1 MESQRVGHNWAT
13 NTFTFIFWKHSQQ
26 DSDRLDVGCGNWSQ
40 DKCFG
45 LKSGG
50 KKGPPERM
58 RRWEEKPMWMEDQE
72 SSSGNVELKAP
83 GTHLVFFFFILSFLP
98 PSFLSPFLSS
108 STSFPPFLSLSFLL
122 FLCLTF
128 HNIKLRKTYW
138 IYIEYSLFHFSNF
151 KIFICKRKKKE
162 IRNEYSSFW
171 VGTLFY

>member
-1 MESQRVGHNWAT
+1 MWVVGIEVKTSVLAWSLEGRRDPQRGWGGGRRSQGG
-13 NTFTFIFWKHSQQ
+13 WKIKSPV
-26 DSDRLDVGCGNWSQ
+26 LEMWS
-40 DKCFG
+40 
-45 LKSGG
+45 S
-50 KKGPPERM
+50 R
-58 RRWEEKPMWMEDQE
+58 
-72 SSSGNVELKAP
+72 
-83 GTHLVFFFFILSFLP
+83 HLVHIWFSFFHSFFP
-98 PSFLSPFLSS
+98 PSFLPFSLPSFL

-138 IYIEYSLFHFSNF
+138 ISIEYSLFQFSNF